1 MISSVAWRTDPDGA
15 EINALTQLAPMDGLR
30 VLELGCGDGRLT
42 FRYADAAASIL
53 GVDPNADEIA
63 RVRAHVPPELTDR
76 VSFAVAGAAEVDAPH
91 VTFDLAL
98 FSHSL

>member
-1 MISSVAWRTDPDGA
+1 LALSA
-15 EINALTQLAPMDGLR
+15 ESANTPYHGRQKAYPPVPTCCRWARPKLRPSGGTIN
-30 VLELGCGDGRLT
+30 
-42 FRYADAAASIL
+42 YANL

-63 RVRAHVPPELTDR
+63 RARADLPPELTDR